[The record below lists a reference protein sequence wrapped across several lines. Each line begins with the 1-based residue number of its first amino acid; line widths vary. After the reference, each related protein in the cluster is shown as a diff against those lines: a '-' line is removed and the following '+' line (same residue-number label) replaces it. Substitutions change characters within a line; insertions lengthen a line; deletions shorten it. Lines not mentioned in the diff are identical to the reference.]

1 MKGLGMAESSA
12 NDLIPL
18 LTAVAGGAG
27 GTKFLDWF
35 LNRRKSEADVQKSAA
50 EENQILNRIVDDRIK
65 IILDDD
71 EKTIAR
77 LEKQIGR
84 LQGYVGVLVAALRAA
99 GIPVPVS
106 DEMDTETSG

>member
-1 MKGLGMAESSA
+1 MAESSA

-27 GTKFLDWF
+27 GTKFIDWF
-35 LNRRKSEADVQKSAA
+35 LNRRKSEADILKSAA
-50 EENQILNRIVDDRIK
+50 EANQILNKIVDDRIQ

-71 EKTIAR
+71 EKTITR
-77 LEKQIGR
+77 LEKQVSR
-84 LQGYVGVLVAALRAA
+84 LQGYVDVLVAALRSA

>member
-1 MKGLGMAESSA
+1 MAESSA

-27 GTKFLDWF
+27 GTKFIDWF
-35 LNRRKSEADVQKSAA
+35 FNRRKSEADVQKSAA
-50 EENQILNRIVDDRIK
+50 EANQILNRIVDDRIK

-71 EKTIAR
+71 EKTIER
-77 LEKQIGR
+77 LEKQVSR
-84 LQGYVGVLVAALRAA
+84 LQGYVGVLVAALRSA

-106 DEMDTETSG
+106 EEMDTEASG

>member
-1 MKGLGMAESSA
+1 MAESSA
-12 NDLIPL
+12 NDLLPL
-18 LTAVAGGAG
+18 LSAVAGGAG
-27 GTKFLDWF
+27 GTKLLDWF
-35 LNRRKSEADVQKSAA
+35 LNRNKSEADIQKSAA
-50 EENQILNRIVDDRIK
+50 EANQILNRIVDDRIK

>member
-1 MKGLGMAESSA
+1 MAESSA

-18 LTAVAGGAG
+18 LTAVAGGVG
-27 GTKFLDWF
+27 GTKFIDWF
-35 LNRRKSEADVQKSAA
+35 LNRRKSEADVLKSAA
-50 EENQILNRIVDDRIK
+50 EANQILNRIVDDRIK

-71 EKTIAR
+71 GKTIAR

-84 LQGYVGVLVAALRAA
+84 LHGYVGVLVEALRSA

-106 DEMDTETSG
+106 EEMDAETSG